1 MKAQREIASFV
12 LRFTQDLWQDP
23 HGEPRVEWRGQVRR
37 VQDGEEIRFKDLSDA
52 MSFIQESLLKLTMQC
67 VPQDDKAYQEKAMQE
82 SLKFW
87 EKFATGYTNMIVEAM
102 QQSVKQSEAF
112 QKQVSEAM
120 MKPWWLM
127 GASESAGNSTTAA
140 TGSTQLQATLIAL
153 QAQIEALNVKVGRLE
168 ASLSQNSTPLN
179 EKRSDE
185 NHL

>member
-67 VPQDDKAYQEKAMQE
+67 VPKDDKAYQEKAMQE

-87 EKFATGYTNMIVEAM
+87 EKFATGYTNMIVEAV
-102 QQSVKQSEAF
+102 QQSMKQSEAF
-112 QKQVSEAM
+112 QKQISEAM

-127 GASESAGNSTTAA
+127 NLPEQAANSTAPA
-140 TGSTQLQATLIAL
+140 TSSAQLHETLIAL
-153 QAQIEALNVKVGRLE
+153 QAQIETLSAKVSRLE
-168 ASLSQNSTPLN
+168 ESLSQDSTP
-179 EKRSDE
+179 
-185 NHL
+185 